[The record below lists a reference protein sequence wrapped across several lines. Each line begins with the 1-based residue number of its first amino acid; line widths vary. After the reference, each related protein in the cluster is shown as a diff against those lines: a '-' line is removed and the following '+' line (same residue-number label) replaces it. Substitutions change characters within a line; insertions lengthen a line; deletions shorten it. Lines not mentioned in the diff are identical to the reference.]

1 MTEKE
6 AQRKKAEPPKDD
18 PLLRSKRVII
28 DKIIGSEGQ
37 QLAEKRL
44 AAIKRAREIADAS
57 DAQES
62 DEDDT
67 IASSDGSSSSSSTL
81 TSQSLSS
88 SMNKWK
94 QLGPTVIPNGQT
106 YSNKRVNVTGR
117 ITAIAIHPKNPS
129 TIYVGAAQG
138 GIWKTTDGGNHWT
151 PTSDNVLSLAI
162 GALAIDA
169 GNPEVLYA
177 GTGEGNF
184 GGDSQYGLGIIKTTN
199 GGQTW
204 ELKGMNTFISSRF
217 CRIAVNPKNSNHIF
231 AATTFPASGIYR
243 SADAGE
249 SWSRL
254 TNGLPSSDSTDIV
267 VDPSNPDIAYAAFW
281 GMGIFKTTNANAANP
296 TWSKLTGG
304 LATGNVT
311 RIVLG
316 ISQSSPSTLYA
327 LMADNNYEINMFYQ
341 TNDAGN
347 TWNQIQMT
355 NADLGQQGFYDI
367 NLAIHPQNENI
378 VYLSG
383 ISLWKATRNT
393 HTNHWTFSDIGKEF
407 HPDNHAFAFDPIN
420 PEIIY
425 AGSDGGIYK
434 SMDGGNKWDDGINQ
448 GLCIT
453 QFEFMEQDPKN
464 EKRIIAGTQDNGTER
479 YEGNSKFYHSDDG
492 DGGFVCIDPDQPQN
506 VWHTYYSLSPVF
518 SSQGGDFASWQ
529 SLDGSI
535 SGHPS
540 NFYPPLALD
549 KTNSNNIA
557 IGGQIL
563 YLDPSKGT
571 GGWPDRINLNLPQSD
586 LVSAINFVNSKLIY
600 VGTNEGRVYRVTRN
614 GNNWAVHA
622 IHASPFPTDRYIWD
636 IGTLPNDETK
646 IIVIVSGFDTPHVF
660 RGDVSPGNNT
670 ATWTDIS
677 GTGNARL
684 PNIPVNALV
693 IDENKAT
700 TMYVGTD
707 VGVFRTV
714 DSGKTWK
721 WFSEGLPNCQVYDLR
736 LNNSKGLLRAATHGR
751 GMWERKVKDI

>member
-1 MTEKE
+1 MTENGR
-6 AQRKKAEPPKDD
+6 QRKKSEPPKDD
-18 PLLRSKRVII
+18 PLLRSKRGII

-37 QLAEKRL
+37 KLAEKRL
-44 AAIKRAREIADAS
+44 AAIKRAREMAAAS
-57 DAQES
+57 ES
-62 DEDDT
+62 SEPEDST
-67 IASSDGSSSSSSTL
+67 ASSDESSSSSTP
-81 TSQSLSS
+81 TSQSSS
-88 SMNKWK
+88 RMNKWK

-106 YSNKRVNVTGR
+106 YSDKRVNVTGR
-117 ITAIAIHPKNPS
+117 ITNIVIHPKNSS

-138 GIWKTTDGGNHWT
+138 GIWKTTDGGNRWV
-151 PTSDNVLSLAI
+151 PTSDNALSLAI
-162 GALAIDA
+162 GALAIDTS
-169 GNPEVLYA
+169 NPEVLYA

-184 GGDSQYGLGIIKTTN
+184 AGDSQYGLGIIKTTN

-204 ELKGMNTFISSRF
+204 ESKGMNTFISSRF

-231 AATTFPASGIYR
+231 AATTSPASGIYR
-243 SADAGE
+243 STDAGE
-249 SWSRL
+249 GWSRL
-254 TNGLPSSDSTDIV
+254 TSGLPSSDATDIV
-267 VDPSNPDIAYAAFW
+267 LDPSNPDTAYAAFW
-281 GMGIFKTTNANAANP
+281 GVGIFKTTNANATNP

-304 LATGNVT
+304 LAAGNLT

-327 LMADNNYEINMFYQ
+327 LMADDNYQINMFYH
-341 TNDAGN
+341 TSDAGN
-347 TWNQIQMT
+347 TWTQIQLL

-367 NLAIHPQNENI
+367 NLAVHPQNENI

-383 ISLWKATRNT
+383 ISLWKAIRNT
-393 HTNHWTFSDIGKEF
+393 STNNWKFSDIGKEF
-407 HPDNHAFAFDPIN
+407 HPDNHAFAFDPVN

-434 SMDGGNKWDDGINQ
+434 SINGGNKWDDSINH

-479 YEGNSKFYHSDDG
+479 YDGNSEFYHADDG
-492 DGGFVCIDPDQPQN
+492 DGGFVCIDPNQPQN

-518 SSQGGDFASWQ
+518 SSQGGDFQSWQ

-535 SGHPS
+535 SGNPS
-540 NFYPPLALD
+540 NFYPPMALD
-549 KTNSNNIA
+549 RSNSNNIA

-563 YLDPSKGT
+563 YLDHSKGT
-571 GGWPDRINLNLPQSD
+571 GGWPDRIDLNLSQSD
-586 LVSAINFVNSKLIY
+586 LISAINFVNTKIIY
-600 VGTNEGRVYRVTRN
+600 VGTNQGSVYRVART
-614 GNNWAVHA
+614 GNNWTVHA

-636 IGTLPNDETK
+636 IGTLPDDETK
-646 IIVIVSGFDTPHVF
+646 IIVVVSGFGTPHVF
-660 RGDVSPGNNT
+660 HGDLSPHNNS

-677 GTGNARL
+677 GTGSGRL
-684 PNIPVNALV
+684 PDIPVNALV

-714 DSGKTWK
+714 DGGNKWI

-736 LNNSKGLLRAATHGR
+736 LNNPKGLLRAATHGR
-751 GMWERKVKDI
+751 GMWERKVKGV